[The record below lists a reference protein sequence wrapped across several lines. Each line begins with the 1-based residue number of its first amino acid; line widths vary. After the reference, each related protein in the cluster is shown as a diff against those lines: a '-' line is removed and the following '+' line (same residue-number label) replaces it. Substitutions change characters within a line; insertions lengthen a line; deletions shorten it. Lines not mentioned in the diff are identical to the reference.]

1 MYKNSLKAFGLLIF
15 TFIMKKLC
23 HIIYKLFPIFIRIR
37 NRNNADVLDRNL
49 TNLLTKEIGA
59 PIFII

>member
-23 HIIYKLFPIFIRIR
+23 HIIYKISLGY
-37 NRNNADVLDRNL
+37 
-49 TNLLTKEIGA
+49 EIEMMQLNY
-59 PIFII
+59 IERV